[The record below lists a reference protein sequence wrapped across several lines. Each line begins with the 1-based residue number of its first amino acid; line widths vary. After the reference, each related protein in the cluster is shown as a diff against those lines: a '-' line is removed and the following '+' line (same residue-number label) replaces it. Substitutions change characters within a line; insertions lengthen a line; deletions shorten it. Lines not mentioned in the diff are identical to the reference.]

1 MDHKTSTDFTLL
13 ADRSYMD
20 APKDKRAMPE
30 PGLLQSTATK
40 LAGLAAGFFAV
51 SHFAKAA
58 IAGEPV
64 QAVNGV
70 GPAIAAV
77 LALFMIWKR
86 WYRADI
92 VLIVAVVAS
101 TALFKF
107 SVEETSDPTLVA
119 VALVVTAGALLMPE
133 SWKWPYVWL
142 GGLLLL
148 TMTAYWN
155 GISTETAW
163 TGMSA
168 ALTGVSMMILLLKL
182 RDGLAASNRR
192 YQVLVERLPVP
203 LIEQDWSRLRSWLD
217 DRRREGVTDIGA
229 YLDSHPEELIDAMR
243 HIRVRGVN
251 PAITSLV
258 GHGGVKQGIDQD
270 AAYGITVESMAP
282 YVRQEIIGI
291 WEGTGPL
298 ADDYLVARSNG
309 TELWTR
315 LEAAEIEEG
324 SIPGVDRVI
333 VATDVTELKETQAEL
348 GEQLRSKDE
357 FIAAVSHELR
367 TPLTSVLGFAE
378 LMQQDV
384 ERLTT
389 GQHDMLG
396 QIASQAGEMAH
407 IVEDLLVAARAE
419 IGSIIIKP
427 EAFALTPAVEQA
439 VADVDSD
446 FPIHTNGELIV
457 RGDRVRTIQIIRNLA
472 TNAHRYGGD
481 QRSAHVGHDGG
492 YAVVE
497 VRDNGA
503 GIPQEEHERVFE
515 PYTRAHDRPGMTASV
530 GLGLTVSR
538 QLAELMEG
546 TVDYSR
552 ESGLSV
558 FRLKVPL
565 AEMSSSS

>member
-1 MDHKTSTDFTLL
+1 
-13 ADRSYMD
+13 MD
-20 APKDKRAMPE
+20 APTDKRAIPE

-51 SHFAKAA
+51 AHFTKAA
-58 IAGEPV
+58 LAGEPT
-64 QAVNGV
+64 QAIDGV

-77 LALFMIWKR
+77 LALLMIWKR
-86 WYRADI
+86 RYRADI
-92 VLIVAVVAS
+92 ILIVAVVAS
-101 TALFKF
+101 TVLFKF

-155 GISTETAW
+155 GISTETVW

-203 LIEQDWSRLRSWLD
+203 LIEQDWSRLRSWLEE
-217 DRRREGVTDIGA
+217 RRREGVTDIGA
-229 YLDSHPEELIDAMR
+229 FLNSHPEQLTSAMR
-243 HIRVRGVN
+243 QIRVRGVN
-251 PAITSLV
+251 PAITGLV
-258 GHGGVKQGIDQD
+258 GRDGMKQGIDQGT
-270 AAYGITVESMAP
+270 AYGITHESMAP

-298 ADDYLVARSNG
+298 ADDYVMAHDNG
-309 TELWTR
+309 TEFWAR

-333 VATDVTELKETQAEL
+333 VATDVTELKRTQAEL

-378 LMQQDV
+378 LMQRG
-384 ERLTT
+384 EEELSS

-427 EAFALTPAVEQA
+427 ETFALTPAVEQA

-481 QRSAHVGHDGG
+481 QRSAHVGSDGG

-503 GIPQEEHERVFE
+503 GIPQKDHERIFE

-546 TVDYSR
+546 TVVYSR

-565 AEMSSSS
+565 AELSSTS

>member
-1 MDHKTSTDFTLL
+1 M
-13 ADRSYMD
+13 
-20 APKDKRAMPE
+20 
-30 PGLLQSTATK
+30 
-40 LAGLAAGFFAV
+40 
-51 SHFAKAA
+51 
-58 IAGEPV
+58 
-64 QAVNGV
+64 
-70 GPAIAAV
+70 
-77 LALFMIWKR
+77 
-86 WYRADI
+86 
-92 VLIVAVVAS
+92 
-101 TALFKF
+101 
-107 SVEETSDPTLVA
+107 VA

-155 GISTETAW
+155 GISTETVW

-168 ALTGVSMMILLLKL
+168 ALTGVSVMILLLKL

-203 LIEQDWSRLRSWLD
+203 LIEQDWSRLRGWLEK
-217 DRRREGVTDIGA
+217 RRGEGVTDIGA
-229 YLDSHPEELIDAMR
+229 FLDSHPEELAKVMR
-243 HIRVRGVN
+243 QIRVRGVN

-258 GHGGVKQGIDQD
+258 GRDGLKQGIDQG
-270 AAYGITVESMAP
+270 AAYGITFESMAP

-298 ADDYLVARSNG
+298 ADDYVMGNRNG
-309 TELWTR
+309 AEFWTR

-333 VATDVTELKETQAEL
+333 VATDVTELKKTQAEL

-378 LMQQDV
+378 LMQQD
-384 ERLTT
+384 EEELTT
-389 GQHDMLG
+389 GQLEMLR
-396 QIASQAGEMAH
+396 QIVGQAGEMAH

-419 IGSIIIKP
+419 IGGIVIKP
-427 EAFALTPAVEQA
+427 ETFALVPAVEQA

-446 FPIHTNGELIV
+446 FLIWTDGDLLV
-457 RGDRVRTIQIIRNLA
+457 RGDRVRIIQIIRNLA
-472 TNAHRYGGD
+472 TNAYRYGGNE
-481 QRSAHVGHDGG
+481 RSARVSGNGA

-503 GIPQEEHERVFE
+503 GIPPEEHERVFE
-515 PYTRAHDRPGMTASV
+515 AYTRAHDRPGMTASV

-552 ESGLSV
+552 EQGLSI
-558 FRLKVPL
+558 FRLKIPL
-565 AEMSSSS
+565 AELSSIG